1 MPLLPLPHDTGGWRA
16 PRLRSLLLR
25 CRSAAGFVAA
35 RSAPAAPAVVVLAL
49 FAAVG
54 AAVLDDYG
62 VALDESSSR
71 DRGVVAIDHVLGG
84 GPLTG
89 QSNQGHN
96 RFYGVSFEA
105 PLVLAERLL
114 GLTDSRAVFL
124 LRHLLTHLF
133 FLTGGFFCWLL
144 ALRLCGDRRLALFA
158 LLLYLL
164 HPRLYAH
171 SFFNPK
177 DIPFLAMFTI
187 ALWLVERAFR
197 RDTAAAFALC
207 GAGVG
212 VLVDLRVMGLA
223 LFAAVPGL
231 RALDLLQAQDGAGR
245 RRALATGAA
254 FVLAAA
260 GTRYA
265 VAPWL
270 WSDPSAIVDAFATLA
285 RHPTHLGTL
294 FQGEEVR
301 WPFIPPH
308 YLPAWVAVTTPP
320 AALLLSLAGA
330 AAVAWRGVSRPR
342 DVLRNTGLRF
352 EWLLL
357 ACLVLPPAAVV
368 ALQSNLYDGW
378 RQMYFLYAPLCL
390 LAVCGL
396 RGLLAATRRA
406 GLRRAAGVLAAAALA
421 GMAVDVVRLHP
432 HQAAYFNFLVD
443 RSTPERLRTQYEML
457 YWEAEQREGLEY
469 LLARYPDATLYVDTV
484 IYSRA
489 ILPAAAR
496 NRIVSAKEAGQ
507 AVNFFISTARRPR
520 VPLPPSLGVLYA
532 RRIYGSTVLT
542 VKAVELS
549 RVDEAAADHAR
560 AAYRAAA
567 AGEPLFRSAAFDL
580 HLDGRTLTWVS
591 ASCRPEDTW
600 QTFLLEVVPADP
612 DDLPRLRR
620 ERGWLGRGFRF
631 GRFGVRFDGRCL
643 ARYTLPDF
651 PVRALRVGRW
661 FLEDG
666 QAPRREATTI
676 DLSAGATPARSS
688 LTTGSAEA
696 TGARRV
702 PGRGPRSGQAAG
714 CSCLHGRRART
725 AAPATQA
732 GASRPS
738 TARARFPDRRP

>member
-1 MPLLPLPHDTGGWRA
+1 MPLLPPPHDTGGWQA
-16 PRLRSLLLR
+16 PRPRCLLLR
-25 CRSAAGFVAA
+25 CRSATGFAAA
-35 RSAPAAPAVVVLAL
+35 RSAPAAPVVIVLAV

-62 VALDESSSR
+62 VSLDESSSR
-71 DRGVVAIDHVLGG
+71 DRGIVAVDHVLGG

-114 GLTDSRAVFL
+114 GLTDSRAVYHLRYL
-124 LRHLLTHLF
+124 LRHLF
-133 FLTGGFFCWLL
+133 FLTGGLFCWLL

-177 DIPFLAMFTI
+177 DIPFLAMFMI

-207 GAGVG
+207 GAAVG

-231 RALDLLQAQDGAGR
+231 RALDLLQAQGGAGR
-245 RRALATGAA
+245 RRALATGTA

-270 WSDPSAIVDAFATLA
+270 WSDPSAVVDAFATLA

-308 YLPAWVAVTTPP
+308 YVPTWMAVTTPP
-320 AALLLSLAGA
+320 ATLLLALAGA
-330 AAVAWRGVSRPR
+330 AAVVWRGASRPR
-342 DVLRNTGLRF
+342 DMLRNTGLRF

-357 ACLVLPPAAVV
+357 ACLTLPPAAVV
-368 ALQSNLYDGW
+368 ALNSNLYDGW

-396 RGLLAATRRA
+396 RGLLTIARRP
-406 GLRRAAGVLAAAALA
+406 GLRRAAGVLAAAAAA
-421 GMAVDVVRLHP
+421 GMAVDVARLHP

-443 RSTPERLRTQYEML
+443 RWTPERLRTQYEML
-457 YWEAEQREGLEY
+457 YWEAERLEGLEY

-484 IYSRA
+484 VYSRA

-496 NRIVSAKEAGQ
+496 NRIVSASEAGQ

-520 VPLPPSLGVLYA
+520 VPLPPSLGVLYT

-542 VKAVELS
+542 VKAVDLS
-549 RVDEAAADHAR
+549 RADEATTDHYR
-560 AAYRAAA
+560 ATYRAAA

-580 HLDGRTLTWVS
+580 HLDGRMLTWVS

-600 QTFLLEVVPADP
+600 QEFLLEVVPVDP
-612 DDLPRLRR
+612 DDLPRIRR
-620 ERGWLGRGFRF
+620 ERGWLGRAFRF
-631 GRFGVRFDGRCL
+631 GQFGVRFDGRCL
-643 ARYTLPDF
+643 ARRVLPDF
-651 PVRALRVGRW
+651 PVRALRVGRRW
-661 FLEDG
+661 RDEDG
-666 QAPRREATTI
+666 KAPRREATTI
-676 DLSAGATPARSS
+676 DLSAGATPP
-688 LTTGSAEA
+688 
-696 TGARRV
+696 V
-702 PGRGPRSGQAAG
+702 PP
-714 CSCLHGRRART
+714 
-725 AAPATQA
+725 
-732 GASRPS
+732 
-738 TARARFPDRRP
+738 

>member
-1 MPLLPLPHDTGGWRA
+1 M
-16 PRLRSLLLR
+16 
-25 CRSAAGFVAA
+25 AA
-35 RSAPAAPAVVVLAL
+35 RGAPAAPALVVLAV
-49 FAAVG
+49 FTVVG
-54 AAVLDDYG
+54 VAVLDDYG
-62 VALDESSSR
+62 VSFDEPTE
-71 DRGVVAIDHVLGG
+71 RGRAVETVRYVFGVGDLLTDH
-84 GPLTG
+84 P
-89 QSNQGHN
+89 H

-105 PLVLAERLL
+105 PLFLAERLL
-114 GLTDSRAVFL
+114 GLTDSRAVYL

-144 ALRLCGDRRLALFA
+144 AHRLFGDRRLALFA

-171 SFFNPK
+171 SFFNSK
-177 DIPFLAMFTI
+177 DIPFLAAFMI

-231 RALDLLQAQDGAGR
+231 RALDLLQARDPAGR
-245 RRALATGAA
+245 RRALATAAA

-270 WSDPSAIVDAFATLA
+270 WSDPFAIVEGFETLA
-285 RHPTHLGTL
+285 RYPNRVTTL
-294 FQGEEVR
+294 FQGELVR
-301 WPFIPPH
+301 WPTIPPH
-308 YLPAWVAVTTPP
+308 YLPTWMAVTTPP
-320 AALLLSLAGA
+320 AALLLALAGA
-330 AAVAWRGVSRPR
+330 AAVVRRGAARPR

-368 ALQSNLYDGW
+368 ALNSNLYDGW

-390 LAVCGL
+390 LAACGL
-396 RGLLAATRRA
+396 RGLLAAARRPWA
-406 GLRRAAGVLAAAALA
+406 RRAAGVLAAAALA

-443 RSTPERLRTQYEML
+443 RWTPERLRARYDML
-457 YWEAEQREGLEY
+457 YWGAERREGLEY
-469 LLARYPDATLYVDTV
+469 LLARYPDETLSVDAV
-484 IYSRA
+484 VNHSWA

-496 NRIVSAKEAGQ
+496 DRIVRAGEAGR
-507 AVNFFISTARRPR
+507 AVDFFISSARLPR
-520 VPLPPSLGVLYA
+520 APFPPLSGRLYT
-532 RRIYGSTVLT
+532 RRVYGSTVLT
-542 VKAVELS
+542 VNAVDLS
-549 RVDEAAADHAR
+549 RVDETAAAPYR

-591 ASCRPEDTW
+591 ESCRPEDTW

-612 DDLPRLRR
+612 DDVPRRR
-620 ERGWLGRGFRF
+620 GRGWVRMGFRF

-643 ARYTLPDF
+643 AQRTLPDF
-651 PVRALRVGRW
+651 PIRALRVGRW
-661 FLEDG
+661 FREAG
-666 QAPRREATTI
+666 GWRREATTI
-676 DLSAGATPARSS
+676 DPSA
-688 LTTGSAEA
+688 
-696 TGARRV
+696 ARR
-702 PGRGPRSGQAAG
+702 R
-714 CSCLHGRRART
+714 
-725 AAPATQA
+725 
-732 GASRPS
+732 
-738 TARARFPDRRP
+738 

>member
-1 MPLLPLPHDTGGWRA
+1 M
-16 PRLRSLLLR
+16 
-25 CRSAAGFVAA
+25 
-35 RSAPAAPAVVVLAL
+35 PAAPAAAVLAV
-49 FAAVG
+49 FAAAG
-54 AAVLDDYG
+54 AAVLDDFG
-62 VALDESSSR
+62 
-71 DRGVVAIDHVLGG
+71 VAIDEATQRSMAVVAVDYVLGD
-84 GPLTG
+84 GPLIDDG
-89 QSNQGHN
+89 RPLIGDGPSRHRFSD
-96 RFYGVSFEA
+96 RFYDVSFEA
-105 PLVLAERLL
+105 PLVLAERLP
-114 GLTDSRAVFL
+114 GLADSRAVHL
-124 LRHLLTHLF
+124 LRRLLTHLF
-133 FLTGGFFCWLL
+133 FLTGGLFCWLL

-171 SFFNPK
+171 SFFNSK
-177 DIPFLAMFTI
+177 DVPFLAMFTI

-197 RDTAAAFALC
+197 RDTAAAFALY
-207 GAGVG
+207 GVGVG

-223 LFAAVPGL
+223 LFAAAPGL
-231 RALDLLQAQDGAGR
+231 RALDLLQARDRAGR

-285 RHPTHLGTL
+285 RHPAHELSL
-294 FQGEEVR
+294 FQGELVR

-308 YLPAWVAVTTPP
+308 YLPAWMAVTTPP
-320 AALLLSLAGA
+320 AALLPALAGA
-330 AAVAWRGVSRPR
+330 AAVAWRGASRPR

-357 ACLVLPPAAVV
+357 ACLTLPPAAVV
-368 ALQSNLYDGW
+368 ALQTNLYDGW

-396 RGLLAATRRA
+396 RGLLAAARRP

-443 RSTPERLRTQYEML
+443 RSTPERLRTQYDML
-457 YWEAEQREGLEY
+457 YWGAEHREGLEV
-469 LLARYPDATLYVDTV
+469 LLARYPGETLYVGAGAHEGLL
-484 IYSRA
+484 RNNLL

-496 NRIVSAKEAGQ
+496 ARIVFVSEAER
-507 AVNFFISTARRPR
+507 AADFRIYSDSSNR
-520 VPLPPSLGVLYA
+520 VPRPPPSLGLLYA

-542 VKAVELS
+542 VKAVDLS
-549 RVDEAAADHAR
+549 RVDEAAAAPAR
-560 AAYRAAA
+560 AAYHAAA

-612 DDLPRLRR
+612 EDLPRIRR
-620 ERGWLGRGFRF
+620 ERGWQGRSFRF
-631 GRFGVRFDGRCL
+631 GQFGVRFDGRCL
-643 ARYTLPDF
+643 ARRILPDF

-661 FLEDG
+661 LRDEAG
-666 QAPRREATTI
+666 GRQREATTV
-676 DLSAGATPARSS
+676 DLSA
-688 LTTGSAEA
+688 
-696 TGARRV
+696 ARRGV
-702 PGRGPRSGQAAG
+702 AP
-714 CSCLHGRRART
+714 RT
-725 AAPATQA
+725 ARYAVSP
-732 GASRPS
+732 P
-738 TARARFPDRRP
+738 

>member
-1 MPLLPLPHDTGGWRA
+1 MGIPGSTR
-16 PRLRSLLLR
+16 R
-25 CRSAAGFVAA
+25 RSAVGCVTA
-35 RSAPAAPAVVVLAL
+35 RSAPAAIVLAL

-54 AAVLDDYG
+54 VAVLDDYG
-62 VALDESSSR
+62 VTADELTSHTYA
-71 DRGVVAIDHVLGG
+71 VVAADYVFGDGVLIGDG
-84 GPLTG
+84 AVAWYMHD
-89 QSNQGHN
+89 SD
-96 RFYGVSFEA
+96 RYYGVSFEA
-105 PLVLAERLL
+105 PLLLAERLL
-114 GLTDSRAVFL
+114 GLTDSRAVHL
-124 LRHLLTHLF
+124 LRRLLTHLF
-133 FLTGGFFCWLL
+133 FLTGGLFCWLL

-171 SFFNPK
+171 SFFNSK
-177 DIPFLAMFTI
+177 DIPFLAMFMI

-207 GAGVG
+207 GVGVG

-231 RALDLLQAQDGAGR
+231 RALDLLLAQGGAGR

-270 WSDPSAIVDAFATLA
+270 WSDPSAVVDAFATLA
-285 RHPTHLGTL
+285 RHPRHVSTL

-308 YLPAWVAVTTPP
+308 YLPTWVAVTTPP
-320 AALLLSLAGA
+320 AALLLTLAGA
-330 AAVAWRGVSRPR
+330 AAVAWRGAARPR

-357 ACLVLPPAAVV
+357 ACLTLPPAAVV
-368 ALQSNLYDGW
+368 ALNSNLYNGW

-396 RGLLAATRRA
+396 RGLLAAARRP
-406 GLRRAAGVLAAAALA
+406 GLRRAAGVLAAAAVA

-443 RSTPERLRTQYEML
+443 RSTPERLRAQYEML
-457 YWEAEQREGLEY
+457 YWGAEHREGLEV
-469 LLARYPDATLYVDTV
+469 LLARHPDTTLHVDAAD
-484 IYSRA
+484 SWRLSLNRE

-496 NRIVSAKEAGQ
+496 DRIVLASETGRAAD
-507 AVNFFISTARRPR
+507 FFISAAHRPT
-520 VPLPPSLGVLYA
+520 PSLGLLYA
-532 RRIYGSTVLT
+532 RRLYGSTVLT
-542 VKAVELS
+542 VKAVDLS
-549 RVDEAAADHAR
+549 RADEAAAAPAR

-567 AGEPLFRSAAFDL
+567 AGEPLFRSVAFDL

-591 ASCRPEDTW
+591 ASCRPEDTL
-600 QTFLLEVVPADP
+600 QRFLLEIVPADP
-612 DDLPRLRR
+612 DDLPRRRR
-620 ERGWLGRGFRF
+620 ERGWLGWAFRF
-631 GRFGVRFDGRCL
+631 DWFGVRFDDRCL
-643 ARYTLPDF
+643 ARRILPDF

-661 FLEDG
+661 FFEDG
-666 QAPRREATTI
+666 KAPRREATTI
-676 DLSAGATPARSS
+676 DLSA
-688 LTTGSAEA
+688 
-696 TGARRV
+696 ARR
-702 PGRGPRSGQAAG
+702 RSAG
-714 CSCLHGRRART
+714 
-725 AAPATQA
+725 
-732 GASRPS
+732 
-738 TARARFPDRRP
+738 

>member
-1 MPLLPLPHDTGGWRA
+1 MPFVRHWRLTPLLGA
-16 PRLRSLLLR
+16 ERLRRGRL
-25 CRSAAGFVAA
+25 AAGFAMA
-35 RSAPAAPAVVVLAL
+35 RSAPAAPAVVVLAA

-54 AAVLDDYG
+54 GAVLDDYG
-62 VALDESSSR
+62 VSWDEPVERS
-71 DRGVVAIDHVLGG
+71 RGVTAVDYVLGDG
-84 GPLTG
+84 ALQTDHP
-89 QSNQGHN
+89 H

-207 GAGVG
+207 GVGVG
-212 VLVDLRVMGLA
+212 VLVDLRVMGVA

-231 RALDLLQAQDGAGR
+231 RALDLLQAGDRAGR

-270 WSDPSAIVDAFATLA
+270 WSDPSAIVDAFETLVWYDN
-285 RHPTHLGTL
+285 PVTTL
-294 FQGEEVR
+294 FQGEVVR
-301 WPFIPPH
+301 WPSIPPH

-320 AALLLSLAGA
+320 AALLLTLAGA
-330 AAVAWRGVSRPR
+330 AAVVRRGASRPR

-368 ALQSNLYDGW
+368 ALQTNLYDGW

-396 RGLLAATRRA
+396 RGLLAAARRP
-406 GLRRAAGVLAAAALA
+406 GLRRATGVLAAAVLA

-457 YWEAEQREGLEY
+457 YWGAEHREGLEV
-469 LLARYPDATLYVDTV
+469 LLARHPEATLAVDATS
-484 IYSRA
+484 IHSWA

-496 NRIVSAKEAGQ
+496 DRIVIASEAGR
-507 AVNFFISTARRPR
+507 AVDFFIASARPPR
-520 VPLPPSLGVLYA
+520 APFPSSLGRLYT
-532 RRIYGSTVLT
+532 RRIYGNTVLT
-542 VKAVELS
+542 VKAVDLS
-549 RVDEAAADHAR
+549 RVDEATANHYR
-560 AAYRAAA
+560 ATYRAAA

-580 HLDGRTLTWVS
+580 HLDDRTLTWVS

-600 QTFLLEVVPADP
+600 QRFLLEVVPVDP
-612 DDLPRLRR
+612 DDLPRRRR
-620 ERGWLGRGFRF
+620 ERGWLGRTFRF

-643 ARYTLPDF
+643 ARRVLPDF

-661 FLEDG
+661 FLEEG
-666 QAPRREATTI
+666 KAPRREATTI
-676 DLSAGATPARSS
+676 DLSA
-688 LTTGSAEA
+688 
-696 TGARRV
+696 ARR
-702 PGRGPRSGQAAG
+702 R
-714 CSCLHGRRART
+714 
-725 AAPATQA
+725 
-732 GASRPS
+732 
-738 TARARFPDRRP
+738 

>member
-1 MPLLPLPHDTGGWRA
+1 MPLRA

-25 CRSAAGFVAA
+25 RWRSAADFVAS
-35 RSAPAAPAVVVLAL
+35 RSAPAAPAVVVLAT

-54 AAVLDDYG
+54 ATVLDDYG
-62 VALDESSSR
+62 VSLDESLQR
-71 DRGVVAIDHVLGG
+71 DMGVVAVDHVLSG

-89 QSNQGHN
+89 PSNQGHN
-96 RFYGVSFEA
+96 RYYGVSFEA

-114 GLTDSRAVFL
+114 GLTDSRAILL

-133 FLTGGFFCWLL
+133 FLAGGLFCWLL
-144 ALRLCGDRRLALFA
+144 ALRLCADRRLALFA

-177 DIPFLAMFTI
+177 DIPFLAMFMI

-207 GAGVG
+207 GVGVG
-212 VLVDLRVMGLA
+212 VLVDLRVMGVA

-231 RALDLLQAQDGAGR
+231 RALDLLQAQGGAGR
-245 RRALATGAA
+245 RRLLATGAA

-270 WSDPSAIVDAFATLA
+270 WSDPLAIVDAFATQA
-285 RHPTHLGTL
+285 WHPTLVTTL

-308 YLPAWVAVTTPP
+308 YLPAWMAVTTPP
-320 AALLLSLAGA
+320 ATLLLALAGA
-330 AAVAWRGVSRPR
+330 AAVVWRGASRPR
-342 DVLRNTGLRF
+342 DALRNTGLRF

-357 ACLVLPPAAVV
+357 ACLTLPPAAVV
-368 ALQSNLYDGW
+368 ALQANLYDGW

-396 RGLLAATRRA
+396 HGLLAAMRRPW
-406 GLRRAAGVLAAAALA
+406 LRRATGVLAAAALA
-421 GMAVDVVRLHP
+421 SMAVDVVRLHP

-457 YWEAEQREGLEY
+457 YWGTERQEGLEV
-469 LLARYPDATLYVDTV
+469 LLARYPEETLSVDAVVND
-484 IYSRA
+484 SWD

-496 NRIVSAKEAGQ
+496 ERIVRAGDTGR
-507 AVNFFISTARRPR
+507 AVDFFISTARPR
-520 VPLPPSLGVLYA
+520 APFPPSSGRLHT
-532 RRIYGSTVLT
+532 RRIYGNTVLT
-542 VKAVELS
+542 VRAVDLS
-549 RVDEAAADHAR
+549 RVDEAAAAPAR

-580 HLDGRTLTWVS
+580 HRDGRTLTWVS
-591 ASCRPEDTW
+591 AACRPEDTW
-600 QTFLLEVVPADP
+600 QEFLLEVVPVDP
-612 DDLPRLRR
+612 EDLPMIRR
-620 ERGWLGRGFRF
+620 ERGWLGRAFQF
-631 GRFGVRFDGRCL
+631 GQFGVRFDGRCL
-643 ARYTLPDF
+643 ARRFLPDF

-661 FLEDG
+661 WRDEAG
-666 QAPRREATTI
+666 ERRREATTI
-676 DLSAGATPARSS
+676 DLSAGATPP
-688 LTTGSAEA
+688 
-696 TGARRV
+696 V
-702 PGRGPRSGQAAG
+702 HP
-714 CSCLHGRRART
+714 
-725 AAPATQA
+725 
-732 GASRPS
+732 
-738 TARARFPDRRP
+738 